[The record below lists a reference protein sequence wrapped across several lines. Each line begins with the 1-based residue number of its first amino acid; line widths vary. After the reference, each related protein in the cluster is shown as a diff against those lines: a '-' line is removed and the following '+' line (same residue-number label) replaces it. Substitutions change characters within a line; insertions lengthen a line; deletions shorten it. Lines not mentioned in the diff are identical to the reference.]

1 MSIEKFVVIG
11 AQAAGM
17 TAASQAKRR
26 SPQTIVTVFDAGQDV
41 SVYSCGLPYYL
52 GGVVGDL
59 RELVVGTREAFI
71 EKRKIDLRTGHEV
84 LAIDAGNQRIRVR
97 DRASDREHDEA
108 YDRLCISTGAK
119 ANSPTA
125 YFKDLSGVFN
135 LRTMEGARKIHS
147 FIENEKPR
155 TAVIIGGG
163 YIGLEVA
170 ENLSIRGISVSV
182 IERMSSAMCQI
193 GPEIG
198 RMINRTLEVNGVKL
212 YAESEAEALDGA
224 GRVRCVH
231 TGKHDLDADLVIVS
245 MGITPNSALGL
256 DAGLTPGAQGALY
269 VNKDQ
274 TTSEKNIY
282 AAGDCCDNMNLVT
295 GKRDYV
301 ALGTI
306 ANKEGRVA
314 GQNAVG
320 GTEVFQGVVGTR
332 IARVF
337 GLEVGRTGLT
347 LAEARE
353 HGFDARAKSIKSYSR
368 AKYFPGGGDIF
379 IKIVYDAPSGRILGG
394 QAAGIEGVKGRI
406 DVFVAACTRRMTIS
420 EFSDLDLAYSPPFSP
435 VWDPILVAS
444 NVAKR
449 GR

>member
-1 MSIEKFVVIG
+1 
-11 AQAAGM
+11 M

-26 SPQTIVTVFDAGQDV
+26 SPNTEVTVFDSGSDV

-52 GGVVGDL
+52 GGVVENL
-59 RELVVGTREAFI
+59 NELVVGTSEVFI
-71 EKRKIDLRTGHEV
+71 EKRKIDLRTRHEV
-84 LAIDAGNQRIRVR
+84 LGIDCANQRVHVKDHKSGRQY
-97 DRASDREHDEA
+97 DEA

-119 ANSPTA
+119 AACPQGI
-125 YFKDLSGVFN
+125 YRDLTGVFN
-135 LRTMEGARKIHS
+135 LRTMEDARRIRA

-155 TAVIIGGG
+155 TAVILGGG

-170 ENLSIRGISVSV
+170 ENLSIRGIGVTV
-182 IERMSSAMCQI
+182 IELMPSVLRSI

-198 RMINRTLEVNGVKL
+198 RMVNKTLEDHGVKL
-212 YAESEAEALDGA
+212 HSESRVETLDGSV
-224 GRVRCVH
+224 RVRCVH
-231 TGKHDLDADLVIVS
+231 TDRHDLDADLVIVA
-245 MGITPNSALGL
+245 MGIKPNSALGL
-256 DAGLTPGAQGALY
+256 EAGLAAGAQGALL
-269 VNKDQ
+269 VSGDLS
-274 TTSEKNIY
+274 TSAENVY
-282 AAGDCCDNMNLVT
+282 AAGDCCDNVNLVT
-295 GKRDYV
+295 EKRDYV

-320 GTEVFQGVVGTR
+320 GREKFQGVVGTR
-332 IARVF
+332 IARIF

-347 LAEARE
+347 LGEARE
-353 HGFDARAKSIKSYSR
+353 HGFEARAKSIKSYSR
-368 AKYFPGGGDIF
+368 AKYFPGGGETF
-379 IKIVYDAPSGRILGG
+379 IKIVYDSQSGRILGA
-394 QAAGIEGVKGRI
+394 QAAGAEGVKGRI
-406 DVFVAACTRRMTIS
+406 DVFVAALTRKMTIN